1 MDRQSPQDFARW
13 GQELG
18 QALGI
23 DLELSHQSVAPATEG
38 LTLVSR
44 RDYGAEVQAPTA
56 ILRFA
61 LPKVSLWRRL
71 TGSGFAGFRAGDL
84 LGVLPE
90 GSAVP
95 RFYSLASG
103 RRDGFIEIVVRKHPG
118 GLCSGQLV
126 ALELGDTISAFLRP
140 NPRFHVARGPA
151 PLILVGAGT
160 GIGPLAGFIR
170 GNPAQRQ
177 HHLFLACA
185 TRTATS
191 SMTRSSR
198 TGKRKAGF
206 RDWSRPFRADQGP
219 STYRTP
225 CGRKAPR
232 SPG

>member
-1 MDRQSPQDFARW
+1 VDRQSQQDFARW

-177 HHLFLACA
+177 HHLFFGMRHPDSDFLY
-185 TRTATS
+185 
-191 SMTRSSR
+191 
-198 TGKRKAGF
+198 
-206 RDWSRPFRADQGP
+206 DEEL
-219 STYRTP
+219 
-225 CGRKAPR
+225 
-232 SPG
+232 